1 MPDSNRIT
9 RCLCAAPFPVGNPCF
24 TVVLILCCF
33 ALSNKRRWDS
43 NPHNTNASCCAVT
56 VTIWKLPLAVGILT
70 PFKPMKQDD

>member
-1 MPDSNRIT
+1 MPQPRDARLALTLRLSIGNS
-9 RCLCAAPFPVGNPCF
+9 CLRYKG
-24 TVVLILCCF
+24 
-33 ALSNKRRWDS
+33 RWDS